1 MNDEKIQDNVTKALN
16 VETFDVLAYL
26 EEQPVATDE
35 VTIYTNVSKARALH
49 KLVEER
55 NVILATRRMKA
66 EKDDYSDLSI
76 SDNDEDT
83 ELDDEI
89 NEIIAALEETALTFS
104 LKTVAPALIR
114 AIEKSSEAKADKDWT
129 AREAELH
136 AQKTTADILSRSIH
150 SVTRGDG
157 AVDHSDWDAKRLL
170 KLEEALYAEQAQ
182 QLIAALY
189 NMVYTGQVFEEAL
202 TVDF

>member
-1 MNDEKIQDNVTKALN
+1 MNEEKIQDNVSKALN
-16 VETFDVLAYL
+16 PETFDVLAFI

-35 VTIYTNVSKARALH
+35 VTIYTNVAKARTLH
-49 KLVEER
+49 KLMEER
-55 NVILATRRMKA
+55 GEILAVRRAKQRN
-66 EKDDYSDLSI
+66 DDYSDLAI
-76 SDNDEDT
+76 SDNLEDT

-89 NEIIAALEETALTFS
+89 NEVIAELDKTALTFS

-114 AIEKSSEAKADKDWT
+114 AIEKSAEAKAQPDWSDK
-129 AREAELH
+129 ELERH
-136 AQKTTADILSRSIH
+136 NEQTQADILSRAIH

-157 AVDHSDWDAKRLL
+157 AVDHTDWDTNRLL
-170 KLEEALYAEQAQ
+170 KLEAALYAEQAQ

-189 NMVYTGQVFEEAL
+189 SMVYTGQVFEEAL